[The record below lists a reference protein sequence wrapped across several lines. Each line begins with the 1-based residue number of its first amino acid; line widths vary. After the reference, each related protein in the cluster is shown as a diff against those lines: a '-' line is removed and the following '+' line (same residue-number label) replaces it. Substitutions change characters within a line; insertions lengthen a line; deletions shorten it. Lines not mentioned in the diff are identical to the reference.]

1 MPVVTKNRALPHQT
15 RFKEQDKYIL
25 FNYFIDRRI
34 WEINKSDYGLSTSI
48 SNQCLTIHL
57 DRRLESPW
65 QTGYWRFSTE
75 LSTKVSKLL
84 AEFISTTAKA
94 CKIGLMD
101 LVRINGDHWYQTT
114 VWGLSGRQGETVYP
128 MVLIR
133 RDRHELRLWEDVR
146 LKVFCQGTVFGFRIY
161 INNMTSRLILVH
173 RIQDD
178 L

>member
-1 MPVVTKNRALPHQT
+1 MFFPKIIIIYPSPPSLKKPQTNQMTQLVYMELIGWHFTNMKYDMCCTLKNDLLFKSYNFIANTLLVKLKAFVLNSFQLQIYMPVVTKNRALPHQT

-25 FNYFIDRRI
+25 FNHFIDRQI

-84 AEFISTTAKA
+84 
-94 CKIGLMD
+94 
-101 LVRINGDHWYQTT
+101 V
-114 VWGLSGRQGETVYP
+114 
-128 MVLIR
+128 
-133 RDRHELRLWEDVR
+133 
-146 LKVFCQGTVFGFRIY
+146 
-161 INNMTSRLILVH
+161 
-173 RIQDD
+173 
-178 L
+178 